1 MSQLQIPYID
11 ADEVLSLLSPLE
23 AVHAV
28 EAALRGGLDPSKDCP
43 RGVVPV
49 RNGQFLLM
57 PADSG
62 AVAGVKVATVSPGNA
77 ALAIPRIQGVYVLF
91 DAQTLT
97 PTAILDGTALTTLR
111 TAAVSIAAARPFLEL
126 KSGPLNVV
134 VYGTGPQGVAHVRSL
149 MALESLDIQRVTHVV
164 RTPRA
169 VENYPHIEL
178 RICLAASVDETQA
191 LQGADV
197 VICATSANE
206 PLFDSSLLHNGAVVI
221 AVGSHESD
229 AREVDSNFLARAVV
243 IVEDVDTALR
253 ECGDVIMAVA
263 EGRID
268 CSKLVPMTAV
278 IRGEFEPLGGP
289 VLFKS
294 SGMSWEDLVVAEA
307 VASRH
312 AEIHTELV
320 AP

>member
-1 MSQLQIPYID
+1 MSQLHIPYID
-11 ADEVLSLLSPLE
+11 ADEVFALLSPLE
-23 AVHAV
+23 AVQAV
-28 EAALRGGLDPSKDCP
+28 ETALLGGLDPSKDCP

-77 ALAIPRIQGVYVLF
+77 ALSIPRIQGVYVLF

-111 TAAVSIAAARPFLEL
+111 TAAVSVAAARLFLERRP
-126 KSGPLNVV
+126 GPLNVV

-149 MALESLDIQRVTHVV
+149 MALESLHIQRVTHVV

-169 VENYPHIEL
+169 VKNYPNIVL
-178 RICLAASVDETQA
+178 RVCLTASVDEAHA
-191 LQGADV
+191 LQNADV
-197 VICATSANE
+197 VICATSAKE
-206 PLFDSSLLHNGAVVI
+206 PLFDSALLHRNPVVI
-221 AVGSHESD
+221 AVGSHEPD

-243 IVEDVDTALR
+243 VVEDVDTALR
-253 ECGDVIMAVA
+253 ECGDVIIAAA

-268 CSKLVPMTAV
+268 ASKLVPMTAV
-278 IRGEFEPLGGP
+278 IKGEVDPPGGP
-289 VLFKS
+289 ILFKS

-307 VASRH
+307 VAARQVGIH
-312 AEIHTELV
+312 AEPV
-320 AP
+320 SP